1 MDAIEP
7 QIGWA
12 AASGPTGR
20 TADLLSEL
28 SGCATDSA
36 AILLALRRAAEAVD
50 VELCV
55 YVDGDQLE
63 SASLG
68 ATLAV
73 PVSGRLRG
81 HLVLAR
87 AGSDFDS
94 NEREAIH
101 SIGRALSLF
110 EPGAGPDE
118 LLDRLTLQ
126 DELAAALRGEQI
138 QAYFLPTADLRTAR
152 VTGAEALAR
161 WLHPERGV
169 LPPADFLGLAESGGL
184 LPALTERMV
193 ELAIQTAGDWWRSG
207 LQLEI
212 SVNLPATA
220 LTGPD
225 PNLHDAITDSLNRS
239 GVPATALRFDV
250 TEDAVISAADP
261 NPSLAALTD
270 LGARVTI
277 DDFGTSHTSLG
288 RLKRLAADEL
298 KIDRSLIRA
307 LGQGGDR
314 ALVRSTVHLARQMEL
329 RVVAEGVETEDAWRQ
344 LRGMGCDAA
353 QGFLIG
359 APMPAREFL
368 AWIASWNVHGRRL
381 NTMPQERPPG
391 GPQHVK
397 GSSSAS
403 PAEDPRIKGRSPER
417 TRRTAARDLM
427 AKP

>member
-1 MDAIEP
+1 MDATEP

-12 AASGPTGR
+12 PVPGPSKR

-36 AILLALRRAAEAVD
+36 AIQLALRRAGEAVD
-50 VELCV
+50 AELCV
-55 YVDGDQLE
+55 FVDGDQLE
-63 SASLG
+63 SASSG

-73 PVSGRLRG
+73 PVTGSVRG

-87 AGSDFDS
+87 TGGDFAS
-94 NEREAIH
+94 PEREAIH

-110 EPGAGPDE
+110 EPSVGPDE
-118 LLDRLTLQ
+118 LLARLTLQ
-126 DELAAALRGEQI
+126 DELAAALLGDQI
-138 QAYFLPTADLRTAR
+138 QAHFLPKANLGTAR

-161 WLHPERGV
+161 WLHPERGL
-169 LPPADFLGLAESGGL
+169 LPPADFLGLAEAGGL
-184 LPALTERMV
+184 LPALTERIT

-220 LTGPD
+220 LIEPD
-225 PNLHDAITDSLNRS
+225 PRFVDAITGSLDRS

-250 TEDAVISAADP
+250 TEDAVMGATDP
-261 NPSLAALTD
+261 NPALAALTE
-270 LGARVTI
+270 LGVRVAI
-277 DDFGTSHTSLG
+277 DDFGTGHTSLD
-288 RLKRLAADEL
+288 RLRRLAADEL
-298 KIDRSLIRA
+298 KIDHSLIAA
-307 LGQGGDR
+307 LRRGGDR
-314 ALVRSTVHLARQMEL
+314 ALVRSTIHLARQMGL
-329 RVVAEGVETEDAWRQ
+329 RIVAEGVETEDAWRQ

-368 AWIASWNVHGRRL
+368 AWIASWNARGRRL
-381 NTMPQERPPG
+381 N
-391 GPQHVK
+391 
-397 GSSSAS
+397 SA
-403 PAEDPRIKGRSPER
+403 ETPRIKGRSPG
-417 TRRTAARDLM
+417 RRRQAAARDLM